1 MDLKRTQNQKRT
13 LEKRLFELANKLR
26 QNTLTAM
33 HLDNGTLA
41 ELLRHRM
48 RNSASAS
55 ADETRHTYL
64 IADYLAVMEHYG
76 NACSALELRND

>member
-13 LEKRLFELANKLR
+13 LEKRLFELANELR

-41 ELLRHRM
+41 ELLRRRVHD
-48 RNSASAS
+48 SASAS
-55 ADETRHTYL
+55 VEETRHTYL
-64 IADYLAVMEHYG
+64 IADYLAVQERYEQV
-76 NACSALELRND
+76 CRDLQE